1 MCKSCESCIRML
13 MIVFN
18 ILFTVIGLAV
28 LAAGLYFYFT
38 TFGLRG
44 MDQHNILAYTFVVIA
59 VIGALSVVL
68 GILGCCGSYH
78 YSRCLL
84 GFYFALLLLIFA
96 AEIAIGVAFFVYRDQ
111 VRSVIHETLK
121 QGTEDRKQSG
131 DDLRW
136 MDTIQF
142 MFSCC
147 GYNGQLDYGTRIPAT
162 CCKDQNCNIANMIIP
177 SFPGCKHQVDNIMHN
192 YFVLCIAVV
201 SIAFV
206 ELIGLIFAMTLFCA
220 VRGRDSRLYYEAVQ
234 T

>member
-1 MCKSCESCIRML
+1 
-13 MIVFN
+13 
-18 ILFTVIGLAV
+18 VIGLAV

-111 VRSVIHETLK
+111 VCPLKVRSVIHETLK
-121 QGTEDRKQSG
+121 QGTEDRRQSG

-162 CCKDQNCNIANMIIP
+162 CCKDQNCNLANMIVP
-177 SFPGCKHQVDNIMHN
+177 SFP
-192 YFVLCIAVV
+192 
-201 SIAFV
+201 
-206 ELIGLIFAMTLFCA
+206 LIGLIFAMTLFCA